1 MKIDVIGLGYVGLV
15 ASACL
20 AKEGHNVTGYDTNTE
35 KLNSISKSEIPF
47 YEPNLNELVRLAIQK
62 QTLKLK
68 KIENY
73 GNLVAD
79 AIIIAV
85 GTPLSK
91 MGTLDISQL
100 QVAIKWI
107 ISNYQNLPF
116 IIIKSTVPPGT
127 GEKLISQYQELTD
140 KYISNPEFLREGQ
153 AIEDW
158 KNPDRIIS
166 GSKSQEGYECIKE
179 IYKNYTTPFVHSDI
193 TSSEMIKF
201 ASNAFLANKISFI
214 NEIANLCDKLG
225 AYVDDVSKGIG
236 LDPRIGPNYLIPGVG
251 YGGSCFPKDVQ
262 SLSDLSMTH
271 LQSFDLLQSIITTNQ
286 KQQLMPYFYLSEKF
300 KNLKGL
306 KVCVLGLSFKAGTD
320 DIRES
325 SSINLINQLSNS
337 EVVINTYDPVSINN
351 SKKILPDSVNFFDD
365 PYHAINGV
373 QATIIM
379 TEWNEFQNLD
389 WKKVYKSMENPKIIF
404 DGKNFL
410 NQKLIQ
416 DLGFEYF
423 AVGRKIKNK
432 K

>member
-20 AKEGHNVTGYDTNTE
+20 AEEGHNITGYDTNTE
-35 KLNSISKSEIPF
+35 KLKSISSGDIPF
-47 YEPNLNELVRLAIQK
+47 YEPNLNELVKLAIQK
-62 QTLKLK
+62 QTFELK
-68 KIENY
+68 KIDKYEN
-73 GNLVAD
+73 LFAD

-85 GTPLSK
+85 GTPLSN
-91 MGTLDISQL
+91 MGTLDISQI

-127 GEKLISQYQELTD
+127 GEKLISQYPELAN

-153 AIEDW
+153 AISDW

-166 GSKSQEGYECIKE
+166 GSKNLEGNKCIEKIYE
-179 IYKNYTTPFVHSDI
+179 NYTAPFVHSDI

-251 YGGSCFPKDVQ
+251 YGGSCFPKDIQ

-271 LQSFDLLQSIITTNQ
+271 LQNFDLLQSIITTNQ

-300 KNLKGL
+300 NNLQGL
-306 KVCVLGLSFKAGTD
+306 KVCVLGLSFKSGTD

-337 EVVINTYDPVSINN
+337 GVIINTYDPVSINN
-351 SKKILPDSVNFFDD
+351 SKKVLPKTVNFFDD
-365 PYHAINGV
+365 PFDAINGV

-379 TEWNEFQNLD
+379 TEWSEFQNLD
-389 WKKVYKSMENPKIIF
+389 WKKVYKSMKNPKIIF
-404 DGKNFL
+404 DGKNYL

-423 AVGRKIKNK
+423 AVGRKIKSQK
-432 K
+432 

>member
-20 AKEGHNVTGYDTNTE
+20 AEEGHNVTGYDTNTE
-35 KLNSISKSEIPF
+35 KLKSISSGDIPF
-47 YEPNLNELVRLAIQK
+47 YEPNLNELVKLAIQK
-62 QTLKLK
+62 QTFELK
-68 KIENY
+68 KIEKY
-73 GNLVAD
+73 ENLFAD

-85 GTPLSK
+85 GTPLSN
-91 MGTLDISQL
+91 MGTLDISQI

-127 GEKLISQYQELTD
+127 GEKLISQYPELAN

-153 AIEDW
+153 AIADW

-166 GSKSQEGYECIKE
+166 GSKNLEGNKCIEKIYE
-179 IYKNYTTPFVHSDI
+179 NYTAPFVHSDI

-201 ASNAFLANKISFI
+201 ACNAFLANKISFI

-300 KNLKGL
+300 DNLQGL

-337 EVVINTYDPVSINN
+337 DVIINTYDPVSINN
-351 SKKILPDSVNFFDD
+351 SKKVLPETVNFFDD
-365 PYHAINGV
+365 PYDAINGV

-379 TEWNEFQNLD
+379 TEWSEFQNLD
-389 WKKVYKSMENPKIIF
+389 WKKVYKSMKNPKIIF
-404 DGKNFL
+404 DGKNYL

-423 AVGRKIKNK
+423 AVGRKIKSQK
-432 K
+432 

>member
-20 AKEGHNVTGYDTNTE
+20 AEEGHNVTGYDTNTG
-35 KLNSISKSEIPF
+35 KLKSISSRNIPF
-47 YEPNLNELVRLAIQK
+47 YEPNLNELVKSAIQK
-62 QTLKLK
+62 QTLELK
-68 KIENY
+68 KIDKYED
-73 GNLVAD
+73 LFAD

-127 GEKLISQYQELTD
+127 GEKLISQYPELAN

-153 AIEDW
+153 AIADW

-166 GSKSQEGYECIKE
+166 GSKSLEGNECIEK
-179 IYKNYTTPFVHSDI
+179 IYKNFTAPFVHSDI

-225 AYVDDVSKGIG
+225 AYIDDVSKGIG

-300 KNLKGL
+300 ENLKEL

-337 EVVINTYDPVSINN
+337 EVVINTYDPVSIKN
-351 SKKILPDSVNFFDD
+351 SKKILPDSINFFDD
-365 PYHAINGV
+365 PYDAINGV

-379 TEWNEFQNLD
+379 TEWNEFQDLD

-423 AVGRKIKNK
+423 AVGRKIKSK

>member
-1 MKIDVIGLGYVGLV
+1 MKIDDNPYGDKDMKVGIIGYGVVGKAVSYTLTKKYGIIKYDKYQKYDDFDDLLSCDFVFVTVPTPFNCEENIVDESAIRESLGKLD
-15 ASACL
+15 
-20 AKEGHNVTGYDTNTE
+20 EGGYN
-35 KLNSISKSEIPF
+35 NI
-47 YEPNLNELVRLAIQK
+47 V
-62 QTLKLK
+62 
-68 KIENY
+68 
-73 GNLVAD
+73 
-79 AIIIAV
+79 
-85 GTPLSK
+85 
-91 MGTLDISQL
+91 
-100 QVAIKWI
+100 
-107 ISNYQNLPF
+107 
-116 IIIKSTVPPGT
+116 IIKSTVPPGT
-127 GEKLISQYQELTD
+127 GEKLISQYPELAN

-153 AIEDW
+153 AIADW

-166 GSKSQEGYECIKE
+166 GSKNLEGNKCIEKIYE
-179 IYKNYTTPFVHSDI
+179 NYTAPFVHSDI

-300 KNLKGL
+300 DNLQGL

-337 EVVINTYDPVSINN
+337 DVIINTYDPVSINN
-351 SKKILPDSVNFFDD
+351 SKKVLPETVNFFDD
-365 PYHAINGV
+365 PYDAINGV

-379 TEWNEFQNLD
+379 TEWSEFQNLD
-389 WKKVYKSMENPKIIF
+389 WKKVYKSMKNPKIIF
-404 DGKNFL
+404 DGKNYL

-423 AVGRKIKNK
+423 AVGRKIKSQK
-432 K
+432 

>member
-15 ASACL
+15 ASASL
-20 AKEGHNVTGYDTNTE
+20 AEEGHDVTGYDINTQ
-35 KLNSISKSEIPF
+35 KLKSISTGNIPF
-47 YEPNLNELVRLAIQK
+47 YEPNLNELVKLAIQK

-68 KIENY
+68 KIDKYED
-73 GNLVAD
+73 LFAD
-79 AIIIAV
+79 AILITV
-85 GTPLSK
+85 GTPLSNT
-91 MGTLDISQL
+91 GTLDISQL
-100 QVAIKWI
+100 QEAIKWI
-107 ISNYQNLPF
+107 ISNYKNLPF

-127 GEKLISQYQELTD
+127 GEKLISQYPALID
-140 KYISNPEFLREGQ
+140 KYISNPEFLREGL
-153 AIEDW
+153 AINDW

-166 GSKSQEGYECIKE
+166 GSNSIEGKNCIEK
-179 IYKNYTTPFVHSDI
+179 IYKNYSAPLLHSDI

-300 KNLKGL
+300 DNLKGL

-325 SSINLINQLSNS
+325 SSINLINQLSHS
-337 EVVINTYDPVSINN
+337 DVIINTYDPVSINN
-351 SKKILPDSVNFFDD
+351 AKKILPKSVKFFNN
-365 PYHAINGV
+365 PYDAINGV

-379 TEWNEFQNLD
+379 TEWDEFQTLD
-389 WKKVYKSMENPKIIF
+389 WKKIYKSMENPKIIF
-404 DGKNFL
+404 DGKNYL
-410 NQKLIQ
+410 NQELIQ

-423 AVGRKIKNK
+423 AVGRKIKSQK
-432 K
+432 

>member
-20 AKEGHNVTGYDTNTE
+20 AEKGHNVTGYDTNTE
-35 KLNSISKSEIPF
+35 KLKSISKSDIPF
-47 YEPNLNELVRLAIQK
+47 YEPNLNELVRLTIQK

-73 GNLVAD
+73 GDLVAD

-153 AIEDW
+153 AIKDW

-166 GSKSQEGYECIKE
+166 GSKSQKGHECIKE
-179 IYKNYTTPFVHSDI
+179 IYKNYTAPFVHSDI

-300 KNLKGL
+300 ENLKGL

-337 EVVINTYDPVSINN
+337 EVVINTYDPVSIKN

-365 PYHAINGV
+365 PYDAINGV

-379 TEWNEFQNLD
+379 TEWNEFQDLD

-423 AVGRKIKNK
+423 AVGRKIKSK

>member
-1 MKIDVIGLGYVGLV
+1 
-15 ASACL
+15 
-20 AKEGHNVTGYDTNTE
+20 
-35 KLNSISKSEIPF
+35 
-47 YEPNLNELVRLAIQK
+47 
-62 QTLKLK
+62 
-68 KIENY
+68 
-73 GNLVAD
+73 
-79 AIIIAV
+79 
-85 GTPLSK
+85 
-91 MGTLDISQL
+91 
-100 QVAIKWI
+100 
-107 ISNYQNLPF
+107 
-116 IIIKSTVPPGT
+116 
-127 GEKLISQYQELTD
+127 
-140 KYISNPEFLREGQ
+140 
-153 AIEDW
+153 
-158 KNPDRIIS
+158 
-166 GSKSQEGYECIKE
+166 
-179 IYKNYTTPFVHSDI
+179 
-193 TSSEMIKF
+193 
-201 ASNAFLANKISFI
+201 
-214 NEIANLCDKLG
+214 
-225 AYVDDVSKGIG
+225 
-236 LDPRIGPNYLIPGVG
+236 
-251 YGGSCFPKDVQ
+251 
-262 SLSDLSMTH
+262 MTH

-300 KNLKGL
+300 ENLKGL

-337 EVVINTYDPVSINN
+337 EVIINTYDPVSINN
-351 SKKILPDSVNFFDD
+351 SKKILPDSVNFFDN

>member
-20 AKEGHNVTGYDTNTE
+20 AEEGHNVTGYDTNTE
-35 KLNSISKSEIPF
+35 KLKSISSGDIPF
-47 YEPNLNELVRLAIQK
+47 YEPNLNELVKLAIQK
-62 QTLKLK
+62 QTFELK
-68 KIENY
+68 KIDKYEN
-73 GNLVAD
+73 LFAD

-85 GTPLSK
+85 GTPLSN
-91 MGTLDISQL
+91 MGTLDISQI

-127 GEKLISQYQELTD
+127 GEKLISQYPELAN

-153 AIEDW
+153 AISDW

-166 GSKSQEGYECIKE
+166 GSKNLEGNKCIEKIYE
-179 IYKNYTTPFVHSDI
+179 NYTAPFVHSDI

-300 KNLKGL
+300 DNLKGL

-325 SSINLINQLSNS
+325 SSINLINQLSHS
-337 EVVINTYDPVSINN
+337 DVIINTYDPVSINN
-351 SKKILPDSVNFFDD
+351 AKKILPKSVKFFNN
-365 PYHAINGV
+365 PYDAINGV

-379 TEWNEFQNLD
+379 TEWDEFQTLD
-389 WKKVYKSMENPKIIF
+389 WKKIYKSMENPKIIF
-404 DGKNFL
+404 DGKNYL
-410 NQKLIQ
+410 NQELIQ

-423 AVGRKIKNK
+423 AVGRKIKSQK
-432 K
+432 

>member
-20 AKEGHNVTGYDTNTE
+20 AEEGHNVTGYDTNTE
-35 KLNSISKSEIPF
+35 KLKSISSRNIPF
-47 YEPNLNELVRLAIQK
+47 YEPNLNELVKLSIQK
-62 QTLKLK
+62 QTLELK
-68 KIENY
+68 KIDKYED
-73 GNLVAD
+73 LFAD

-107 ISNYQNLPF
+107 ISNYPNLPF

-127 GEKLISQYQELTD
+127 GEKLISQYPELAN

-153 AIEDW
+153 AIADW

-166 GSKSQEGYECIKE
+166 GSKSLKGNECIEK
-179 IYKNYTTPFVHSDI
+179 IYKNYTAPFVHSDI

-225 AYVDDVSKGIG
+225 AYIDDVSKGIG

-300 KNLKGL
+300 ENLKGL

-337 EVVINTYDPVSINN
+337 EVVINTYDPVSIKN

-365 PYHAINGV
+365 PYDAINGV

-379 TEWNEFQNLD
+379 TEWNEFQNLA

-423 AVGRKIKNK
+423 AVGRKIKSK

>member
-1 MKIDVIGLGYVGLV
+1 MG
-15 ASACL
+15 
-20 AKEGHNVTGYDTNTE
+20 
-35 KLNSISKSEIPF
+35 
-47 YEPNLNELVRLAIQK
+47 
-62 QTLKLK
+62 KLK
-68 KIENY
+68 FRDSEHDVNI
-73 GNLVAD
+73 
-79 AIIIAV
+79 
-85 GTPLSK
+85 
-91 MGTLDISQL
+91 
-100 QVAIKWI
+100 
-107 ISNYQNLPF
+107 
-116 IIIKSTVPPGT
+116 
-127 GEKLISQYQELTD
+127 
-140 KYISNPEFLREGQ
+140 ISNPEFLKEGG
-153 AIEDW
+153 AINDFMS
-158 KNPDRIIS
+158 PDRVII
-166 GSKSQEGYECIKE
+166 GSDNQNATKILKE
-179 IYKNYTTPFVHSDI
+179 IYKPFILNHDRILVMDI
-193 TSSEMIKF
+193 KSSEITKY
-201 ASNAFLANKISFI
+201 AANAMLANKISFI
-214 NEIANLCDKLG
+214 NEIANLCVKLG
-225 AYVDDVSKGIG
+225 AYIDDVSKGIG

-300 KNLKGL
+300 ENLKGL

-337 EVVINTYDPVSINN
+337 EVVINTYDPVSIKN

-365 PYHAINGV
+365 PYDAINGV

-379 TEWNEFQNLD
+379 TEWNEFQSLD

-410 NQKLIQ
+410 DQKLIQ

-423 AVGRKIKNK
+423 AVGRKIKSK